1 MVKERVG
8 AEVKKNTDLVMLCY
22 TTITS
27 TSNTLKNLVINSNYH
42 SSYSTEEFNT
52 KKEKMSNLFSTY
64 VTPQIKEINHPE
76 ILKEWKLN
84 IDAAEYERNMAENY
98 RPSEKNKINPHAD
111 HDHWPAP
118 INQHVSGFL
127 FMPL

>member
-8 AEVKKNTDLVMLCY
+8 SEVKVNTDLVMLCY

-52 KKEKMSNLFSTY
+52 KKLQMSNIFITY
-64 VTPQIKEINHPE
+64 VTPQIKETN
-76 ILKEWKLN
+76 
-84 IDAAEYERNMAENY
+84 D
-98 RPSEKNKINPHAD
+98 PSC
-111 HDHWPAP
+111 
-118 INQHVSGFL
+118 HVTNF
-127 FMPL
+127 